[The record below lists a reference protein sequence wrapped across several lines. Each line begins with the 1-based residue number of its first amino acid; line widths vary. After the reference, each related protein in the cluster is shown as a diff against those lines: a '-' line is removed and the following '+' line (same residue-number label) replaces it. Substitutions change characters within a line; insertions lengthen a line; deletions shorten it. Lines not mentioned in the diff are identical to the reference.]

1 MLKKNLPSESYYQEL
16 AVLTEQKFEM
26 KEREKAITVA
36 EQLSHALRCYE
47 PAFVPTSILV
57 FLTPVAVPLSHV
69 LVEIIIAARNSSIFA
84 SNLKVCNA
92 FVCAIQAKPL

>member
-47 PAFVPTSILV
+47 PED
-57 FLTPVAVPLSHV
+57 V
-69 LVEIIIAARNSSIFA
+69 LVGGSENI
-84 SNLKVCNA
+84 
-92 FVCAIQAKPL
+92 

>member
-47 PAFVPTSILV
+47 PEDVLTGRVVALSLV
-57 FLTPVAVPLSHV
+57 QINPDSV
-69 LVEIIIAARNSSIFA
+69 L
-84 SNLKVCNA
+84 
-92 FVCAIQAKPL
+92 